1 MVALNMKLIAATLA
15 LLTSAAAAQNCLV
28 YYGCY
33 TNAKTGSKGIYVS
46 RFDSGSGDWSAP
58 ELAGETGSPSFL
70 AVHPD
75 KAHLYSVGEV
85 STPGQKGGGVTAW
98 KIDAASGKLA
108 QINQVSS
115 VGDGPCHINVE
126 PTGHTAVVANYGGGS
141 TASYSI
147 KADGSL
153 SEAASF
159 FQHTGSSV
167 NEKRQ
172 SAPHAHSANF
182 SPDGKHAFIADL
194 GLDQIKIYALDAA
207 AGKMTEHG
215 HVAIPAGSGPRHFAF
230 HPKGKI
236 AFTNGEMLLNLSS
249 MSYDPAAG
257 SLKVIE
263 TLSCLPAGEEFSP
276 KYSTAEVVVHPNG
289 KFVYV
294 SLRGHNTLARFG
306 FDEAS
311 NKLTHL
317 GNTPSGG
324 TIPRNFA
331 LDPTGQWLF
340 AAHQDSGNV
349 VLFKVDAATG
359 DLKPAGKEQKVGGC
373 VCVRFVPLP

>member
-1 MVALNMKLIAATLA
+1 MKLIAATLA
-15 LLTSAAAAQNCLV
+15 LLTSVATAENYLV

-46 RFDSGSGDWSAP
+46 RFNSNSGDWTAP

-70 AVHPD
+70 AVHPG
-75 KAHLYSVGEV
+75 KGQLYSVGEV
-85 STPGQKGGGVTAW
+85 STPGQQGGGVTAW
-98 KIDAASGKLA
+98 KIDSTSGRLS

-115 VGDGPCHINVE
+115 VGGGPCHINID
-126 PTGHTAVVANYGGGS
+126 PTGQAAVVANYGGGS

-153 SEAASF
+153 TEAASF
-159 FQHTGSSV
+159 HQHTGSSV
-167 NEKRQ
+167 NAKRQ

-182 SPDGKHAFIADL
+182 SPDGKHVFIADL
-194 GLDQIKIYALDAA
+194 GLDQVKVYALDAA
-207 AGKMTEHG
+207 AGKMAEHG
-215 HVAIPAGSGPRHFAF
+215 HVAVPAGSGPRHFAF
-230 HPKGKI
+230 HPNGKV
-236 AFTNGEMLLNLSS
+236 AFTNGEMLLNVTSF
-249 MSYDPAAG
+249 SYDAAAG
-257 SLKVIE
+257 ALKAIE
-263 TLSCLPAGEEFSP
+263 TVSCLPAGTEMSP
-276 KYSTAEVVVHPNG
+276 KYSTAEVVVHPSG

-294 SLRGHNTLARFG
+294 SLRGHDTIARFS
-306 FDEAS
+306 FDEAV

-324 TIPRNFA
+324 KIPRNFA

-340 AAHQDSGNV
+340 AAHQDSHNV
-349 VLFKVDAATG
+349 VLFSVDQATG

-373 VCVRFVPLP
+373 VCVRFVPLKD